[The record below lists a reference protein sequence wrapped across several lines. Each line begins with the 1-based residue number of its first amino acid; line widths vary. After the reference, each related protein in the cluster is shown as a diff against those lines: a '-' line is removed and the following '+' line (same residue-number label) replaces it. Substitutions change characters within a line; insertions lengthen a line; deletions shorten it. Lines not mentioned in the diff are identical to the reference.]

1 MQQTQQE
8 TSASDIATDKI
19 QLVNA
24 NAKTPYER
32 RMCRSS
38 TKGRDVNPAGGEI
51 FHNEGR
57 NNLVFHVFHRAF
69 SLSWFH
75 FTQDERRAP
84 DEVVSS
90 YPGGNVENFRA
101 SVTKLPGRVLS
112 EGVVSNKRR
121 QFSAPFRASQVLFL
135 ANFTIPRRV
144 GKIKRP

>member
-1 MQQTQQE
+1 M
-8 TSASDIATDKI
+8 K
-19 QLVNA
+19 
-24 NAKTPYER
+24 R

-38 TKGRDVNPAGGEI
+38 TKGRDVNPAGGER

-112 EGVVSNKRR
+112 EGW
-121 QFSAPFRASQVLFL
+121 
-135 ANFTIPRRV
+135 
-144 GKIKRP
+144 